1 MNTCDPIRKYKTER
15 NLQLKKLFQDQIHGN
30 FLIKIFYKLLDKVP
44 GFSDM
49 VWQTFTVVPDNSFLQ
64 STNMEVP
71 DFEICKYIV
80 GAHKSNTLFKT
91 NKEINNLEENSDY
104 INQLMNDIVCNIKL
118 REYSGAFYRS
128 KQIIS
133 GDRFGFF
140 NLIVD
145 FFTITIYALLNIKN
159 NALDLSDNLYSSLFN
174 RSLAVLSLI
183 DDNLID
189 DAYPSCRGMIEIY
202 FKLLVLKCCPNIK
215 STFEKFINYGINN
228 NICLQGWG
236 KEFKKEFSNRKFKCC
251 KSMRD
256 YIQYGWVDMIT
267 DYDFSGKTYP
277 YVLSSVGN
285 YLQIKFPHISNDI
298 KRLVDMYKFCN
309 NYSHG
314 NLARCC
320 YQINDYFNSTFIL
333 ANILPYAFELFCS
346 SHCLNP
352 IINDI
357 DILDKIKHDIRIFY
371 EAYAKRTT
379 ENFEMYYR
387 RFKNDVNQ

>member
-1 MNTCDPIRKYKTER
+1 MNTCDKYTTER
-15 NLQLKKLFQDQIHGN
+15 NRQLKKMFENQIHGN
-30 FLIKIFYKLLDKVP
+30 FLIKILSKLFDEVP
-44 GFSDM
+44 GFSSM
-49 VWQTFTVVPDNSFLQ
+49 VIQTFNAVPDNPFLQ
-64 STNMEVP
+64 STNLEVP

-80 GAHKSNTLFKT
+80 GAHKFNTLFKT
-91 NKEINNLEENSDY
+91 NKELNDLEDNSEY
-104 INQLMNDIVCNIKL
+104 INQLKKDVVCNIKL
-118 REYSGAFYRS
+118 REYSGVFYRS

-145 FFTITIYALLNIKN
+145 FFTITIYALLNIN
-159 NALDLSDNLYSSLFN
+159 SNVLDLSDNLYSSLFN

-215 STFEKFINYGINN
+215 STFEKFINYGVNN

-236 KEFKKEFSNRKFKCC
+236 KEFEKDFSNRKFKRCNS
-251 KSMRD
+251 KGD
-256 YIQYGWVDMIT
+256 YIQYGWVDAIT
-267 DYDFSGKTYP
+267 DYDFSRKSYP
-277 YVLSSVGN
+277 YALSSVGN
-285 YLQIKFPHISNDI
+285 YLQINFSQISNDI
-298 KRLVDMYKFCN
+298 ERLMNMYKFCN

-333 ANILPYAFELFCS
+333 TNILPYAFELFCS

-357 DILDKIKHDIRIFY
+357 DILDKIKHDIQIFY
-371 EAYAKRTT
+371 EAYEKRTT
-379 ENFEMYYR
+379 ENFEMYYQR
-387 RFKNDVNQ
+387 LKNNVNQ